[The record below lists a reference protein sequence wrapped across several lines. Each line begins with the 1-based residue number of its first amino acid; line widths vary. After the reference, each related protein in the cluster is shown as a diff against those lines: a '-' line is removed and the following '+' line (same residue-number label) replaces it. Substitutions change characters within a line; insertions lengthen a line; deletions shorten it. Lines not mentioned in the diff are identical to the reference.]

1 MTKEE
6 KQDSLIKKLLLNH
19 GGESFGPFFAER
31 VVQQIKTLQQEVEFQ
46 LFSFFKKY
54 QLVAWGLVVALLTLN
69 VVLSDNVSVKSILGF
84 EEGNSSE
91 IVKIDL
97 YQDITE

>member
-91 IVKIDL
+91 IVQIDL